1 MLFKNLYHSEMCIYY
16 KISAESITL
25 QILPNENKGSFRRYR
40 GLKGVK
46 RREKR
51 GKTQID
57 ALRPLPYLF

>member
-1 MLFKNLYHSEMCIYY
+1 MCIYY

-25 QILPNENKGSFRRYR
+25 QIWPNENKGSFRRYR